1 MKKTYRSLL
10 VAAAENAATLEKQ
23 ARLQLE
29 LFKYAAEDTS
39 SFSIVGKRTLR
50 KIAEHYS
57 IATKDRST
65 SDIASNLADAL
76 LGDILCNEQDAQA
89 SLHIVSPPERV
100 QVWTKHNLLPTG
112 STSDML
118 CNMQVLSENGE
129 ENWQETEKMVL
140 RFGAAFLLTSLI
152 SNTLI
157 PHCICGVPE
166 RITTNVHLESL
177 NADAITIA
185 LYEHIPGLADAVKKA
200 ANDND
205 QFAMLKDLCPAGIQV
220 LGVGSKDEVS
230 AAKLPHLAT
239 FNGIGLALQT
249 GAIDLLMADTMKL
262 SPTVTEAA
270 RSAKTAIVTANK
282 ISHIPDA
289 TSLNKN
295 STMLEELAKSIV
307 RHALSSFEDRRTIK
321 PLLPDTSVTAQ
332 VGFCKDSIDH
342 YYGCMDI
349 MASGLIEGKIL
360 GIVNLFGD
368 APATEEEAIEFSAFT
383 ETLLKNNILLF
394 ASGKTAFTTARNGL
408 CASNAREKCG
418 RLLNQFLSPSMPPV
432 WHFGE
437 ATDNVQQLATL
448 REIAKYAGHK
458 IKDLPLASVTSNLS
472 AKDSGSTFALQLS
485 GIDIYHRAST
495 SQHDTPQL
503 LSTSTQENLGSTIHA
518 APNYDEL
525 AKIIISNFTT
535 TRSELCWR

>member
-10 VAAAENAATLEKQ
+10 VAAAENAATREKQ

-29 LFKYAAEDTS
+29 LLKHAAEETS
-39 SFSIVGKRTLR
+39 SFSIVGKRMLCN
-50 KIAEHYS
+50 IAEHYS
-57 IATKDRST
+57 IATKERST
-65 SDIASNLADAL
+65 ADIVSNLADAL
-76 LGDILCNEQDAQA
+76 LEDIMCTEQDAQT
-89 SLHIVSPPERV
+89 SLHIVSPPERI
-100 QVWTKHNLLPTG
+100 QVWTKHTLLPTG

-166 RITTNVHLESL
+166 RITTNVHFECLD
-177 NADAITIA
+177 ADAITIA
-185 LYEHIPGLADAVKKA
+185 LHEHIPGLADAVKKA

-205 QFAMLKDLCPAGIQV
+205 QFTMLKDVCPAGIQV
-220 LGVGSKDEVS
+220 LGVGSKDE
-230 AAKLPHLAT
+230 AAAATLPHLAT

-249 GAIDLLMADTMKL
+249 GAIDLLMADTLQL
-262 SPTVTEAA
+262 SPTITEAA
-270 RSAKTAIVTANK
+270 RSAKTPIVTANK
-282 ISHIPDA
+282 TSHIPDA
-289 TSLNKN
+289 TYLNN
-295 STMLEELAKSIV
+295 SATLEELAKSIV

-321 PLLPDTSVTAQ
+321 QSLPETSVTAQ

-368 APATEEEAIEFSAFT
+368 APATDEEAIEFSAFT

-394 ASGKTAFTTARNGL
+394 ASGKTAFTTACNGL
-408 CASNAREKCG
+408 CSSNAREKCG

-458 IKDLPLASVTSNLS
+458 IKDLPLASVTSSLS
-472 AKDSGSTFALQLS
+472 TKDSGSTFALQLS
-485 GIDIYHRAST
+485 GIDIYHRASA
-495 SQHDTPQL
+495 SQQNTPQL
-503 LSTSTQENLGSTIHA
+503 LSSSTQENLGSTIHA

-525 AKIIISNFTT
+525 AKIIISNFTAN
-535 TRSELCWR
+535 RSELCWR

>member
-10 VAAAENAATLEKQ
+10 VAAAENAATHEKQ

-29 LFKYAAEDTS
+29 LLKHAAEETS
-39 SFSIVGKRTLR
+39 SFSIVGKRMLCN
-50 KIAEHYS
+50 IAEHYS
-57 IATKDRST
+57 IATKERST
-65 SDIASNLADAL
+65 ADIVSNLADAL
-76 LGDILCNEQDAQA
+76 LEDIMCTEQDAQT
-89 SLHIVSPPERV
+89 SLHIVSPPERI
-100 QVWTKHNLLPTG
+100 QVWTKHTLLPTG

-166 RITTNVHLESL
+166 RITTNVHFECLD
-177 NADAITIA
+177 ADAITIA
-185 LYEHIPGLADAVKKA
+185 LHEHIPGLADAVKKA

-205 QFAMLKDLCPAGIQV
+205 QFTMLKDVCPAGIQV
-220 LGVGSKDEVS
+220 LGVGSKDE
-230 AAKLPHLAT
+230 AAAATLPHLAT

-249 GAIDLLMADTMKL
+249 GAIDLLMADTLQL
-262 SPTVTEAA
+262 SPTITEAA
-270 RSAKTAIVTANK
+270 RSAKTPIVTANK
-282 ISHIPDA
+282 TSHIPDA
-289 TSLNKN
+289 TYLNN
-295 STMLEELAKSIV
+295 SATLEELAKSIV

-321 PLLPDTSVTAQ
+321 QSLPETSVTAQ

-394 ASGKTAFTTARNGL
+394 ASGKTAFTTACNGL
-408 CASNAREKCG
+408 CSSNAREKCG

-458 IKDLPLASVTSNLS
+458 IKDLPLASVTSSLS
-472 AKDSGSTFALQLS
+472 TKDSGSTFALQLS
-485 GIDIYHRAST
+485 GIDIYHRASA
-495 SQHDTPQL
+495 SQQNTPQL
-503 LSTSTQENLGSTIHA
+503 LSSSTQENLGSTIHA
-518 APNYDEL
+518 APSYDEL
-525 AKIIISNFTT
+525 AKIIISNFTAN
-535 TRSELCWR
+535 RSELCWR

>member
-10 VAAAENAATLEKQ
+10 VAAAENAAALEKQ
-23 ARLQLE
+23 ARLQLQV
-29 LFKYAAEDTS
+29 LKYAAEDTS

-57 IATKDRST
+57 IATTGRST

-76 LGDILCNEQDAQA
+76 LEDIMCNGQDAQV
-89 SLHIVSPPERV
+89 SLQMVSPPERI
-100 QVWTKHNLLPTG
+100 QIWTKHNLLPTG

-118 CNMQVLSENGE
+118 CNMNVLSENGE

-166 RITTNVHLESL
+166 RITTNVHFESL
-177 NADAITIA
+177 NSDAITIA
-185 LYEHIPGLADAVKKA
+185 LHEHIPGLADAVKKA

-205 QFAMLKDLCPAGIQV
+205 QFTILKDLCPAGIQV

-239 FNGIGLALQT
+239 FNGIGLALQA
-249 GAIDLLMADTMKL
+249 GAIDLLMADTLKL
-262 SPTVTEAA
+262 SPTITETA

-282 ISHIPDA
+282 ASHIPDA
-289 TSLNKN
+289 TSLNN
-295 STMLEELAKSIV
+295 SATLEELAKSIV
-307 RHALSSFEDRRTIK
+307 RHALSSFEDRRTVK
-321 PLLPDTSVTAQ
+321 QLLPDTSVTAQ

-383 ETLLKNNILLF
+383 ETLLENNILLF
-394 ASGKTAFTTARNGL
+394 ASGKTAFTTACNGL
-408 CASNAREKCG
+408 CSSNAREKCG
-418 RLLNQFLSPSMPPV
+418 RLLKQFLSPSMPPV

-472 AKDSGSTFALQLS
+472 TKDSGSTFALQLS
-485 GIDIYHRAST
+485 GIDIYHRASA
-495 SQHDTPQL
+495 SQQDAPQL
-503 LSTSTQENLGSTIHA
+503 LSSTTQENLGSA
-518 APNYDEL
+518 VRVAPNYNEL